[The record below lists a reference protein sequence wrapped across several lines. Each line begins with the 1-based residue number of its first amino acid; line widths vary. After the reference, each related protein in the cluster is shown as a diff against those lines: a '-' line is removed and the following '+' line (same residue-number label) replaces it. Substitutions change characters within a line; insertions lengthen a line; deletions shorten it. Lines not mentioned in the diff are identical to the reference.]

1 MTIQEKIKADSII
14 ALKAKDKE
22 TLNIL
27 KVISGE
33 FDRISKNVDDDKAI
47 HIIKN
52 MKENAIEL
60 KNDQEIKVLDKYL
73 PVAIS
78 ENELNS
84 EITKIIKTHKY
95 DSPRQIGLIMKE
107 LKSKYGSILDGK
119 LASSIIKKLL

>member
-1 MTIQEKIKADSII
+1 MTIQEKIKADSIL
-14 ALKAKDKE
+14 ALKARDKD

-27 KVISGE
+27 KVIRGE
-33 FDRISKNVDDDKAI
+33 FDRISKNIDDDKAI
-47 HIIKN
+47 HVIKN

-60 KNDQEIKVLDKYL
+60 KNEQEIKVLDKYL

-84 EITKIIKTHKY
+84 EIAKIIKTNKY

-107 LKSKYGSILDGK
+107 LKAKYGSILDGK
-119 LASSIIKKLL
+119 LASSIIKKSL

>member
-1 MTIQEKIKADSII
+1 MTIQEKIKADSIL

-84 EITKIIKTHKY
+84 EITKIIKTNKY